1 MLTVIVFEM
10 VCDSSVAAC
19 SIPARNAA
27 GAAMAA
33 ASNSRLKAMPPAE
46 TTSEEAAAL
55 ALPGCVAVSGAID
68 PMARAPAS
76 IKVRLGNGSSRRRR
90 RAGDSVLNRFVPTRI
105 SIVCVKKARKGY
117 WSGLNK
123 RTLSA
128 ATLGSPRAAAL
139 LHPGRADMDDGKPEQ
154 GERQRLV
161 GQCKPDRNDREQGR
175 DTQRDLDEG
184 DGGQDNGA
192 AGERRARRGTQSG
205 DRLNKGEDNDAIA
218 DHPMIELRCRRIA
231 EDGRERARAERFA
244 RHEARSHQ
252 GPGVVDEH
260 GAQARDQRAKSELA
274 EDQRREDPC
283 RNREAARGAR
293 RARLLAKSHRCVDQR
308 PEGRR
313 RDQEVQREA

>member
-1 MLTVIVFEM
+1 MLTVILFEM
-10 VCDSSVAAC
+10 ACDSSVAAC

-90 RAGDSVLNRFVPTRI
+90 RAGDSVLNRIVPTRI

-205 DRLNKGEDNDAIA
+205 DRLNKGEDDDGIA
-218 DHPMIELRCRRIA
+218 GHPMVELRRRWIA
-231 EDGRERARAERFA
+231 ENRRARIGAEGFA
-244 RHEARSHQ
+244 GHEARPHQ
-252 GPGVVDEH
+252 WPGVVDET
-260 GAQARDQRAKSELA
+260 GAQARDERPEAELA
-274 EDQRREDPC
+274 EDERGEDPG
-283 RNREAARGAR
+283 RNRKAARGAR
-293 RARLLAKSHRCVDQR
+293 RARLFGKSRRRVDEGA
-308 PEGRR
+308 EGRR
-313 RDQEVQREA
+313 G